1 MKHYLFIL
9 ALACPFLGHSQWSR
23 TELRSQK
30 VKPSQEKLE
39 FSGLYSLDTHQLA
52 QQLKNASSRLANGK
66 GITISL
72 PNAEGNIEK
81 FQVWEFSNM
90 SPELQAKY
98 PDIRSYVGSG
108 IDHPEAYLRFSIS
121 PIGFSSMITRSGISE
136 YIEPYT
142 QDRSVYAV
150 FDSKAKNGHSDEPFV
165 CSTIDEAVKNVEKNT
180 SKKAAG
186 YNVFRLALSC
196 TGEYGTYQLEAAN
209 IPSTAT
215 DAQKK
220 AAVLAALNTSLT
232 RLNGVFEKDL
242 SLHFNLITNIESII
256 FYDASNDPYASGS
269 PTAAQN
275 GIASLVANEDYDMGH
290 LLDKENANGAA
301 GVGVICTTNQK
312 ARGWTAHNFPEGSKF
327 DIDYVAHEMGHQLGA
342 GHTYTYST
350 TQADQTVEPGSGS
363 TIMAYTGIVG
373 GNLDVQFNSN
383 DYYHINS
390 INQIKNKINS
400 ITCGVNTPFANP
412 APSISVGASYTI
424 PHSTAFV
431 IRGTTTD
438 ANSSAYTYAVE
449 ETDLANSAQ
458 IGANSYAFLTK
469 ASGPNFRSMPPVTTP
484 ARYFPDF
491 RKVLAGVL
499 TTRWESVSSVARNL
513 NFNMSVRNN
522 DPVAPQVGQAST
534 IVTVDA
540 ANGPFQVTAPAF
552 GQSSASGSSLTVTWN
567 VANTTQAPVSTANV
581 NIKLSTDGGNTFTT
595 LAANTANDGTE
606 TVTIPA
612 NSNSANAY
620 ILVEAVGNIYY
631 AVSPS
636 FVIGYTSSGETCNT
650 YNYTGTPVAITDGP
664 GGSGISSP
672 RVEAPLLVNNSGIV
686 TKIKVT
692 PNIAHTYVS
701 DLAVGIE
708 SPNGSSALIWNRSCG
723 TSAFSG
729 ITAAFSD
736 TGNAVAC
743 TSPVQG
749 ETKSYEP
756 LELFKGHPAQGTWK
770 LFASDNYP
778 NDTGTI
784 NSWSLE
790 VCTRNTQVLGV
801 KDLASN
807 LGDDIKIYPN
817 PSNGNFFIKSR
828 NLPGE
833 HKVTLFDASGR
844 LIHSSSY
851 QSESDTTQEFNLNVP
866 KGVYIINVNSAKGNY
881 SQKLIIK

>member
-1 MKHYLFIL
+1 MKRYLFIF
-9 ALACPFLGHSQWSR
+9 ALVCPFLGYSQWSR

-30 VKPSQEKLE
+30 VKPSQENLE
-39 FSGLYSLDTHQLA
+39 FSGLYSLDTNQLHQM
-52 QQLKNASSRLANGK
+52 LKNAPSRLSNEK
-66 GITISL
+66 GIIISL
-72 PNAEGNIEK
+72 PNAGGKMEK

-90 SPELQAKY
+90 SSELQAKY

-108 IDHPEAYLRFSIS
+108 IDNPEAYVRFSLS

-136 YIEPYT
+136 FIEPYT

-150 FDSKAKNGHSDEPFV
+150 FDSKGKNSHDEPFS
-165 CSTIDEAVKNVEKNT
+165 CSTIEEAVQGIEKNT
-180 SKKAAG
+180 SKKVAG

-196 TGEYGTYQLEAAN
+196 TGEYGDYQLTAAG
-209 IPSTAT
+209 IPATAT

-220 AAVLAALNTSLT
+220 AAILAALNTSLT

-242 SLHFNLITNIESII
+242 SLHFNLITNIESLI
-256 FYDASNDPYASGS
+256 FYDAATDPYTTGS
-269 PTAAQN
+269 PTAAQS
-275 GIASLVANEDYDMGH
+275 GIASLVANENYDMGH
-290 LLDKENANGAA
+290 LLDRENANGAA
-301 GVGVICTTNQK
+301 GVGVICLTNQK

-342 GHTYTYST
+342 GHTYTSHSS
-350 TQADQTVEPGSGS
+350 QADQTVEPGSGS
-363 TIMAYTGIVG
+363 TIMAYTGIIG

-383 DYYHINS
+383 DYFHINS
-390 INQIKNKINS
+390 INQIKNKIS
-400 ITCGVNTPFANP
+400 TVTCGVNTPFANP
-412 APSISVGASYTI
+412 APSISVGGNYTI

-438 ANSSAYTYAVE
+438 ANPGAYTYAVE
-449 ETDLANSAQ
+449 ETDLAATAE
-458 IGANSYAFLTK
+458 IGTNSYTFLTK

-491 RKVLAGVL
+491 KKVLAGVL

-522 DPVAPQVGQAST
+522 NPTAPQVGQAST

-552 GQSSASGSSLTVTWN
+552 GQSLASGSLLTVTWN

-606 TVTIPA
+606 QITIPA
-612 NSNSANAY
+612 GSTSANAY

-636 FVIGYTSSGETCNT
+636 FVIDYTSAGEVCNT
-650 YNYTGTPVAITDGP
+650 YTYTGAPVAITDGP

-672 RVEAPLLVNNSGIV
+672 RIEVPLTVNNSGIV

-692 PNIAHTYVS
+692 PNIAHTYVA
-701 DLAVGIE
+701 DIAVGIE
-708 SPNGSSALIWNRSCG
+708 SPNGSSALFWNRQCG
-723 TSAFSG
+723 NFSG
-729 ITAAFSD
+729 ITGSFSD
-736 TGNAVAC
+736 AGTETTC
-743 TSPVQG
+743 TTPVQG
-749 ETKSYEP
+749 ERKSYET
-756 LELFKGHPAQGTWK
+756 LGIFKGHPAQGTWK

-778 NDTGTI
+778 EDTGTI
-784 NSWSLE
+784 NSWALE

-801 KDLASN
+801 KDTSSN
-807 LGDDIKIYPN
+807 LSDDIKIYPN

-844 LIHSSSY
+844 LIHSSAY
-851 QSESDTTQEFNLNVP
+851 KSENDTTQEFNLNVP
-866 KGVYIINVNSAKGNY
+866 KGVYIININSKKGAY